1 MKFWRRF
8 FYTLAGLQFAMSEY
22 VRWIEGNRPEAGYWL
37 AHAILSFLIAY
48 LCFTERHD
56 AAGERS

>member
-1 MKFWRRF
+1 
-8 FYTLAGLQFAMSEY
+8 MSEY